1 MVSGPIVFVS
11 VGILMGPL
19 VLGWFEGTVLRHQL
33 RMFADMTLVLI
44 LFSDAANAELSVLR
58 SKLKIPARMLLV
70 GLPGVIVLGFGLAL
84 VLSLI
89 HI

>member
-1 MVSGPIVFVS
+1 MHNEILILAIFAFLYSILAGRIEGGMVSEPIVFVS

-44 LFSDAANAELSVLR
+44 LFSDAANAELY
-58 SKLKIPARMLLV
+58 
-70 GLPGVIVLGFGLAL
+70 
-84 VLSLI
+84 
-89 HI
+89 